1 MTSGDVSS
9 VSPGAFEPDTS
20 APHVKNSYPTCSERG
35 PRRRRPLPPPSVPPL
50 LEGGDGAR

>member
-1 MTSGDVSS
+1 MTSGNVSS

-20 APHVKNSYPTCSERG
+20 APHVKNSYPTCSEQA

-50 LEGGDGAR
+50 LEGAEGAR